1 MVTYQQGE
9 FDSLDEKINQ
19 TDSIRYKNSFMIP
32 LFARIKG
39 LVAHLKN
46 DQEKQLIEEY
56 EVARNIVLKNYEV
69 DFYKIFTYSF

>member
-46 DQEKQLIEEY
+46 DQEK
-56 EVARNIVLKNYEV
+56 
-69 DFYKIFTYSF
+69 